1 MMEISDIGLIGL
13 AVMGENLALNLESK
27 GYTVSVYNRVHP
39 DRESVVTRFV
49 EGRGK
54 GKCFHGTYTIE
65 EFVESIRLP
74 RKIMLMVKAGDPVDE
89 LIGQLLPWLS
99 PGDVIIDGGNSDYHD
114 TERRVKMLEEKG
126 LYFIGAG
133 ISGGEE
139 GALNGPSIMPG
150 GSETAWPLVKDILQ
164 SIAAKLEDGSPCCE
178 WIGPGGAGH
187 YVKMVHHGIE
197 YGDMELI
204 AEAYSMLKKRTGLDN
219 DGLGDIFELWN
230 RGELNSFLIEI
241 TSHIL
246 HYKEENGDYLLDH
259 ILDVAGQKGTGKWS
273 VMAALDEGDPLTLVS
288 EAVFAR
294 FMSSLVNERER
305 ASVQYPS
312 GKVGDMEACIT
323 LNTSGIEA
331 VRDALYAAKLI
342 SYAQGFSLMRRAS
355 ERNGWNLDYGTIA
368 KIWRKGCIIRS
379 VFLERITQAFAKSPG
394 LQNLLFDAFF
404 HERMENALPALRGVV
419 VDCVFN
425 GIAAPCFFSAL
436 SYFDGLRNF
445 NSAANLIQ
453 AQRDY
458 FGAHTYERTDAE
470 RGKFFHTDW
479 TGKGG
484 KTVSG
489 TYNV

>member
-1 MMEISDIGLIGL
+1 MQVSDIGLIGL
-13 AVMGENLALNLESK
+13 AVMGENLALNLEDK

-39 DRESVVTRFV
+39 DRESVVTRFI

-54 GKCFHGTYTIE
+54 GKRFHGTYTIE
-65 EFVESIRLP
+65 EFVESVRLP

-89 LIGQLLPWLS
+89 LIGQLVPWLS

-139 GALNGPSIMPG
+139 GALHGPSIMPG
-150 GSETAWPLVKDILQ
+150 GSEMAWSLVKDILQ
-164 SIAAKLEDGSPCCE
+164 SIAAKLDDGSPCCE

-187 YVKMVHHGIE
+187 YVKMVHNGIE
-197 YGDMELI
+197 YGDMQLI
-204 AEAYSMLKKRTGLDN
+204 AETYSILKRRTGLDN
-219 DGLGDIFELWN
+219 DGLGDVFEQWN

-241 TSHIL
+241 TSRIL
-246 HYKEENGDYLLDH
+246 HYKEENGNYLLDH

-273 VMAALDEGDPLTLVS
+273 VIASLDEGDPLTLVS

-294 FMSSLVNERER
+294 FMSALVEERER
-305 ASVQYPS
+305 ASKQYPS
-312 GKVGDMEACIT
+312 GRVGDMKT
-323 LNTSGIEA
+323 NMPLNNEGIEA

-355 ERNGWNLDYGTIA
+355 DRNGWNLDLGTIA

-379 VFLERITQAFAKSPG
+379 VFLERITRAFSKNSS
-394 LQNLLFDAFF
+394 LENLLFDAFF
-404 HERMENALPALRGVV
+404 HEKMEDALSALRGVI

-425 GIAAPCFFSAL
+425 GIAAPCFFAAL
-436 SYFDGLRNF
+436 SYFDNMRTLD
-445 NSAANLIQ
+445 SPANMIQ

-458 FGAHTYERTDAE
+458 FGAHTYERTDSE

-479 TGKGG
+479 TGEGG

>member
-1 MMEISDIGLIGL
+1 MQESDIGLIGL
-13 AVMGENLALNLESK
+13 AVMGENLALNLEDK

-54 GKCFHGTYTIE
+54 GKRFHGTYTIE
-65 EFVESIRLP
+65 EFVESVRLP

-89 LIGQLLPWLS
+89 LIGQLVPWLS
-99 PGDVIIDGGNSDYHD
+99 PGDVIIDGGNSDFHD

-139 GALNGPSIMPG
+139 GALHGPSIMPG
-150 GSETAWPLVKDILQ
+150 GSVMAWPLVKDILQ
-164 SIAAKLEDGSPCCE
+164 SIAAKLDDGSPCCE

-187 YVKMVHHGIE
+187 YVKMVHNGIE
-197 YGDMELI
+197 YGDMQLI
-204 AEAYSMLKKRTGLDN
+204 AETYSILKRRTGLNN
-219 DGLGDIFELWN
+219 DGLGDVFEQWN

-241 TSHIL
+241 TARIL
-246 HYKEENGDYLLDH
+246 RYKEANGEYLLDH

-273 VMAALDEGDPLTLVS
+273 VIASLDEGDPLTLVS

-294 FMSSLVNERER
+294 FMSALVEERER
-305 ASVQYPS
+305 ASKQYPS
-312 GKVGDMEACIT
+312 GRVGDMKTNIP
-323 LNTSGIEA
+323 LNNEGIEA

-355 ERNGWNLDYGTIA
+355 DRNGWNLDLGTIA

-379 VFLERITQAFAKSPG
+379 VFLERITRAFNKNSS
-394 LQNLLFDAFF
+394 LENLLFDAFF
-404 HERMENALPALRGVV
+404 HEKMEDALSALRGVI

-425 GIAAPCFFSAL
+425 GIPAPCFFAGL
-436 SYFDGLRNF
+436 SYFDNMRTLDS
-445 NSAANLIQ
+445 SANMIQ

-470 RGKFFHTDW
+470 RGRFFHTDW
-479 TGKGG
+479 TGEGG

-489 TYNV
+489 TYNA

>member
-1 MMEISDIGLIGL
+1 MEISDIGLIGL

-54 GKCFHGTYTIE
+54 GKRFHGTYTIE

-150 GSETAWPLVKDILQ
+150 GSVTAWPLVKDILQ

-187 YVKMVHHGIE
+187 YVKMVHNGIE

-246 HYKEENGDYLLDH
+246 HYKEENGDYLLDY

-312 GKVGDMEACIT
+312 C
-323 LNTSGIEA
+323 LLYTSPSP
-331 VRDALYAAKLI
+331 RDT
-342 SYAQGFSLMRRAS
+342 R
-355 ERNGWNLDYGTIA
+355 
-368 KIWRKGCIIRS
+368 
-379 VFLERITQAFAKSPG
+379 
-394 LQNLLFDAFF
+394 
-404 HERMENALPALRGVV
+404 
-419 VDCVFN
+419 
-425 GIAAPCFFSAL
+425 
-436 SYFDGLRNF
+436 
-445 NSAANLIQ
+445 
-453 AQRDY
+453 
-458 FGAHTYERTDAE
+458 
-470 RGKFFHTDW
+470 
-479 TGKGG
+479 
-484 KTVSG
+484 
-489 TYNV
+489 

>member
-1 MMEISDIGLIGL
+1 MIGL
-13 AVMGENLALNLESK
+13 AVMGENLALNLEDK

-39 DRESVVTRFV
+39 DRESVVTRFI

-54 GKCFHGTYTIE
+54 GKRFHGTYTIE
-65 EFVESIRLP
+65 EFVESVRLP

-89 LIGQLLPWLS
+89 LIGQLVPWLS

-139 GALNGPSIMPG
+139 GALHGPSIMPG
-150 GSETAWPLVKDILQ
+150 GSEMAWSLVKDILQ
-164 SIAAKLEDGSPCCE
+164 SIAAKLDDGSPCCE

-187 YVKMVHHGIE
+187 YVKMVHNGIE
-197 YGDMELI
+197 YGDMQLI
-204 AEAYSMLKKRTGLDN
+204 AETYSILKRRTGLDN
-219 DGLGDIFELWN
+219 DGLGDVFEQWN

-241 TSHIL
+241 TSRIL
-246 HYKEENGDYLLDH
+246 HYKEENGNYLLDH

-273 VMAALDEGDPLTLVS
+273 VIASLDEGDPLTLVS

-294 FMSSLVNERER
+294 FMSALVEERER
-305 ASVQYPS
+305 ASKQYPS
-312 GKVGDMEACIT
+312 GRVGDMKT
-323 LNTSGIEA
+323 NMPLNNEGIEA

-355 ERNGWNLDYGTIA
+355 DRNGWNLDLGTIA

-379 VFLERITQAFAKSPG
+379 VFLERITRAFSKNSS
-394 LQNLLFDAFF
+394 LENLLFDAFF
-404 HERMENALPALRGVV
+404 HEKMEDALSALRGVI

-425 GIAAPCFFSAL
+425 GIAAPCFFAAL
-436 SYFDGLRNF
+436 SYFDNMRTLD
-445 NSAANLIQ
+445 SPANMIQ

-458 FGAHTYERTDAE
+458 FGAHTYERTDSE

-479 TGKGG
+479 TGEGG

>member
-1 MMEISDIGLIGL
+1 MQVSDIGLIGL
-13 AVMGENLALNLESK
+13 AVMGENLALNLEDK

-39 DRESVVTRFV
+39 DRESVVTRFI

-54 GKCFHGTYTIE
+54 GKRFHGTYTIE
-65 EFVESIRLP
+65 EFVESVRLP

-89 LIGQLLPWLS
+89 LIGQLVPWLS

-139 GALNGPSIMPG
+139 GALHGPSIMPG
-150 GSETAWPLVKDILQ
+150 GSEMAWSLVKDILQ
-164 SIAAKLEDGSPCCE
+164 SIAAKLDDGSPCCE

-187 YVKMVHHGIE
+187 YVKMVHNGIE
-197 YGDMELI
+197 YGDMQLI
-204 AEAYSMLKKRTGLDN
+204 AETYSILKRRTGLN
-219 DGLGDIFELWN
+219 HDGLGDVFEQWN

-241 TSHIL
+241 TSRIL

-273 VMAALDEGDPLTLVS
+273 VIASLDEGDPLTLVS

-294 FMSSLVNERER
+294 FMSALVEERER
-305 ASVQYPS
+305 ASKQYPS
-312 GKVGDMEACIT
+312 GRVGDMKT
-323 LNTSGIEA
+323 NMPLNSEGIEA

-355 ERNGWNLDYGTIA
+355 DRNGWNLDLGTIA

-379 VFLERITQAFAKSPG
+379 VFLERITRAFSKNSS
-394 LQNLLFDAFF
+394 LENLLFDAFF
-404 HERMENALPALRGVV
+404 HEKMEDALSALRGVI

-425 GIAAPCFFSAL
+425 GIAAPCFFAAL
-436 SYFDGLRNF
+436 SYFDNMRTLD
-445 NSAANLIQ
+445 SPANMIQ

-458 FGAHTYERTDAE
+458 FGAHTYERTDSE

-479 TGKGG
+479 TGEGG

>member
-1 MMEISDIGLIGL
+1 MQESDIGLIGL
-13 AVMGENLALNLESK
+13 AVMGENLALNLEDK

-54 GKCFHGTYTIE
+54 GKRFHGTYTIE
-65 EFVESIRLP
+65 EFVESVRLP

-89 LIGQLLPWLS
+89 LIGQLVPWLS
-99 PGDVIIDGGNSDYHD
+99 PGDVIIDGGNSDFHD

-139 GALNGPSIMPG
+139 GALHGPSIMPG
-150 GSETAWPLVKDILQ
+150 GSVMAWPLVKDILQ
-164 SIAAKLEDGSPCCE
+164 SIAAKLDDGSPCCE

-187 YVKMVHHGIE
+187 YVKMVHNGIE
-197 YGDMELI
+197 YGDMQLI
-204 AEAYSMLKKRTGLDN
+204 AETYSILKRRTGLNN
-219 DGLGDIFELWN
+219 DGLGDVFEQWN

-241 TSHIL
+241 TARIL
-246 HYKEENGDYLLDH
+246 RYKEANGEYLLDH

-273 VMAALDEGDPLTLVS
+273 VIASLDEGDPLTLVS

-294 FMSSLVNERER
+294 FMSALVEERER
-305 ASVQYPS
+305 ASKQYPS
-312 GKVGDMEACIT
+312 GKVGDMKTNIP
-323 LNTSGIEA
+323 LNSEGIEA

-355 ERNGWNLDYGTIA
+355 DRNGWNLDLGTIA

-379 VFLERITQAFAKSPG
+379 VFLERITRAFSKNSS
-394 LQNLLFDAFF
+394 LENLLFDAFF
-404 HERMENALPALRGVV
+404 HEKMEDALSALRGVI

-425 GIAAPCFFSAL
+425 GIPAPCFFAAL
-436 SYFDGLRNF
+436 SYFDNMRTLDS
-445 NSAANLIQ
+445 SANMIQ

-458 FGAHTYERTDAE
+458 FGAHTYERTDTE
-470 RGKFFHTDW
+470 RGRFFHTDW
-479 TGKGG
+479 TGEGG

-489 TYNV
+489 TYNA